1 MSEEGNKQAEL
12 VGIKMQDE
20 HFTQVFSSDLTRAR
34 KTAEA
39 IINKSKCSSHM
50 KIVEDARLRERCY
63 GAVEGCTK
71 ELFLQMAA
79 NNHVKPRD
87 FVPKGAE
94 TLDQVRDRVVECFNA
109 IIHETGSLH
118 AHSDND
124 VQDNLSNTHQVKNG
138 FLCAEDFVNGDC
150 KQPCLA
156 NILIVSHGG
165 VIRELMKYFFDEFAS
180 DFPVSCPRKLALVS
194 PNTGVS
200 KFEIFIN
207 EQTKL
212 PEFIKCLYFHN
223 ADHLNLSLPGVTNN

>member
-1 MSEEGNKQAEL
+1 
-12 VGIKMQDE
+12 
-20 HFTQVFSSDLTRAR
+20 
-34 KTAEA
+34 
-39 IINKSKCSSHM
+39 
-50 KIVEDARLRERCY
+50 
-63 GAVEGCTK
+63 
-71 ELFLQMAA
+71 MAA
-79 NNHVKPRD
+79 DNHAKPRD

-109 IIHETGSLH
+109 IIHEIGSLH
-118 AHSDND
+118 FHSDD
-124 VQDNLSNTHQVKNG
+124 VQDDLSNTHQVKNG
-138 FLCAEDFVNGDC
+138 FLCEEDFVNGDC